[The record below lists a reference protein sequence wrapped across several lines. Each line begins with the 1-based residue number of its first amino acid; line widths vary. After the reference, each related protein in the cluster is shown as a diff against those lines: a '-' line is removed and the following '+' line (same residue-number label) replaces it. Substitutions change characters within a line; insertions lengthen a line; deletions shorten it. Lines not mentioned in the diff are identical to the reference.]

1 MNSLVVTKYNNYHA
15 PHFLNFTVFLVGAP
29 TWIRTR
35 DKLLK
40 RELLYQL
47 SYERVKVIV
56 NVSSRNVYQLLIS
69 GS

>member
-1 MNSLVVTKYNNYHA
+1 MAMCVNEGGIVLWSHVVSRWKRARPRLTAKPFRLA
-15 PHFLNFTVFLVGAP
+15 PICVYSIGAP

-47 SYERVKVIV
+47 SYGRVA
-56 NVSSRNVYQLLIS
+56 
-69 GS
+69 